1 MMKNLIAFAFSAF
14 LLSCAGAPKTEE
26 KSFIDENIDF
36 ARAQIGNEI
45 GVIEASG
52 KCLNPVTLKT
62 DSSVYYCGYA
72 DWRSGFFP
80 GSVWYLYEL
89 TGDSTLLPLAAKY
102 TDAIEEAKNL
112 TWHHDIGFIVNCSFG
127 NGLRLAGTPSYK
139 DVMVQAAKSLSTRFR
154 PAAGIIQSWDV
165 ERGWQSERGWE
176 CPVIIDN
183 MMNLELMFEAT
194 RLSGDSS
201 FYKIAVSHA
210 DRTMEEHF
218 RPDGSCYHVIDY
230 SIKDGKVRH
239 RQTAQGYADESI
251 WSRGQA
257 WAIYGYAVCYRETK
271 DRKYLDQALKT
282 FNMMKNLENMPED
295 LIPYWDMSAPN
306 IPNEP
311 RDVSTASCIAS
322 ALYEIST
329 MDVPDAAGYKMYA
342 DSIMVSLS
350 SPAYRAALGTADDGI
365 LISEL
370 METEIISVR
379 TYTDKE
385 EVAQLFRKYD
395 LLALPVLDKDGLMV
409 GIVTF
414 DDAMDVMVEEATE
427 DITKMA
433 AINPSEKTYFNT
445 STFAHAKNRIP
456 WLLILMLT
464 SIITGTIITKYEDA
478 FAAIPLLVSF
488 IPMLMDTGGNCGSQS
503 STLVIRG
510 LALSEIHFKD
520 IFKVIFK
527 EFRISIIV
535 GAVLALTNGV
545 RILIQYHNP
554 NLALVIALSLIATVI
569 ISKLIGC
576 ILPLVASKVHLDPAI
591 MASPLI
597 TTLVDT
603 FSILIY
609 FNIASLMFRL

>member
-257 WAIYGYAVCYRETK
+257 WAIYG
-271 DRKYLDQALKT
+271 
-282 FNMMKNLENMPED
+282 
-295 LIPYWDMSAPN
+295 
-306 IPNEP
+306 
-311 RDVSTASCIAS
+311 
-322 ALYEIST
+322 
-329 MDVPDAAGYKMYA
+329 
-342 DSIMVSLS
+342 
-350 SPAYRAALGTADDGI
+350 
-365 LISEL
+365 
-370 METEIISVR
+370 
-379 TYTDKE
+379 
-385 EVAQLFRKYD
+385 
-395 LLALPVLDKDGLMV
+395 
-409 GIVTF
+409 
-414 DDAMDVMVEEATE
+414 
-427 DITKMA
+427 
-433 AINPSEKTYFNT
+433 
-445 STFAHAKNRIP
+445 
-456 WLLILMLT
+456 
-464 SIITGTIITKYEDA
+464 
-478 FAAIPLLVSF
+478 
-488 IPMLMDTGGNCGSQS
+488 
-503 STLVIRG
+503 
-510 LALSEIHFKD
+510 
-520 IFKVIFK
+520 
-527 EFRISIIV
+527 
-535 GAVLALTNGV
+535 
-545 RILIQYHNP
+545 
-554 NLALVIALSLIATVI
+554 
-569 ISKLIGC
+569 
-576 ILPLVASKVHLDPAI
+576 
-591 MASPLI
+591 
-597 TTLVDT
+597 
-603 FSILIY
+603 
-609 FNIASLMFRL
+609 

>member
-218 RPDGSCYHVIDY
+218 RPDGSCSPCDLTTV
-230 SIKDGKVRH
+230 SKDG
-239 RQTAQGYADESI
+239 Q
-251 WSRGQA
+251 
-257 WAIYGYAVCYRETK
+257 
-271 DRKYLDQALKT
+271 
-282 FNMMKNLENMPED
+282 
-295 LIPYWDMSAPN
+295 SAPSPDGTRYMPTNLSGVAGRHGLSTVMRYAIVKPRTVN
-306 IPNEP
+306 I
-311 RDVSTASCIAS
+311 
-322 ALYEIST
+322 
-329 MDVPDAAGYKMYA
+329 
-342 DSIMVSLS
+342 
-350 SPAYRAALGTADDGI
+350 
-365 LISEL
+365 
-370 METEIISVR
+370 
-379 TYTDKE
+379 
-385 EVAQLFRKYD
+385 
-395 LLALPVLDKDGLMV
+395 
-409 GIVTF
+409 
-414 DDAMDVMVEEATE
+414 
-427 DITKMA
+427 
-433 AINPSEKTYFNT
+433 
-445 STFAHAKNRIP
+445 
-456 WLLILMLT
+456 W
-464 SIITGTIITKYEDA
+464 
-478 FAAIPLLVSF
+478 
-488 IPMLMDTGGNCGSQS
+488 
-503 STLVIRG
+503 IR
-510 LALSEIHFKD
+510 
-520 IFKVIFK
+520 
-527 EFRISIIV
+527 
-535 GAVLALTNGV
+535 
-545 RILIQYHNP
+545 P
-554 NLALVIALSLIATVI
+554 
-569 ISKLIGC
+569 
-576 ILPLVASKVHLDPAI
+576 
-591 MASPLI
+591 
-597 TTLVDT
+597 
-603 FSILIY
+603 
-609 FNIASLMFRL
+609 